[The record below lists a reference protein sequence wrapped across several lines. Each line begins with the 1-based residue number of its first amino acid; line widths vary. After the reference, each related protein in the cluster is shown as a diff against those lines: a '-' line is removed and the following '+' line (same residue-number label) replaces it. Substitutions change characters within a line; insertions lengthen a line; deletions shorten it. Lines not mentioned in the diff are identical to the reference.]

1 MKRMYLAGAVFFLG
15 ALAVSPAAWAGASAH
30 VDQTGDY
37 NYTKVIQKGDKTR
50 VAARRIGQYEYLS
63 VAARTELQANRLG
76 KSNLRQALKCG
87 AIAPADSAAY
97 VAQSGVGNRAG
108 INQAGFGNTA
118 VVSQDGVGNA
128 SYTVQTGSNLH
139 ATTRQS
145 GDYNVALVVQR
156 C

>member
-1 MKRMYLAGAVFFLG
+1 MKRMNLAVVVFFLG
-15 ALAVSPAAWAGASAH
+15 ALTASPAAWAGASAY

-37 NYTKVIQKGDKTR
+37 NYTKVIQKGDKAR
-50 VAARRIGQYEYLS
+50 VTQKTIGPHQYWA

-87 AIAPADSAAY
+87 TVAPADSAAY

-108 INQAGFGNTA
+108 IKQAGSANTA
-118 VVSQDGVGNA
+118 AVSQDGVGNA
-128 SYTVQTGSNLH
+128 SYTVQTGNNLH
-139 ATTRQS
+139 AETRQS

>member
-15 ALAVSPAAWAGASAH
+15 VLVVSPAAWAGASAH

-37 NYTKVIQKGDKTR
+37 NYTRVIQKGDKTK
-50 VAARRIGQYEYLS
+50 VTARKINQREYLS
-63 VAARTELQANRLG
+63 VVARTERRVNRLG
-76 KSNLRQALKCG
+76 RTSLRRALKCG
-87 AIAPADSAAY
+87 TIAPADSAAY
-97 VAQSGVGNRAG
+97 VAQSGAGNRAG
-108 INQAGFGNTA
+108 INQAGSGNA
-118 VVSQDGVGNA
+118 AAVSQDGIGNA

-145 GDYNVALVVQR
+145 GDYNVALVMQR